1 MVSVVVTASAT
12 GPNRAEDRDVE
23 REIGE
28 LHQRR
33 AGHGAAGAEL
43 HLAGLEAEDR
53 AVRRELDHAIGLP
66 RETDLG
72 EHAVEEGF
80 DLRGGH
86 QNGRGMGHGDGV
98 GYGEALEL
106 SSLLAGERT
115 MSMNAARAVDL
126 DEAAVR
132 RFLAAF
138 GDMRAL
144 LRRQD
149 RTGPARRPRSPTD
162 EGFSAFARDARVRS
176 EVLAV
181 LTKHGFADVGA
192 WEAAVQAVTT
202 AVAFADPDSG
212 LARHGDHGR
221 EGARGDPCPTGRCA
235 TTTGARCSRSSTRK
249 CASSN
254 ACARP
259 RATSRRCG
267 RSSPSSNRSSTT
279 DPE

>member
-1 MVSVVVTASAT
+1 
-12 GPNRAEDRDVE
+12 
-23 REIGE
+23 
-28 LHQRR
+28 
-33 AGHGAAGAEL
+33 
-43 HLAGLEAEDR
+43 
-53 AVRRELDHAIGLP
+53 
-66 RETDLG
+66 
-72 EHAVEEGF
+72 
-80 DLRGGH
+80 
-86 QNGRGMGHGDGV
+86 
-98 GYGEALEL
+98 
-106 SSLLAGERT
+106 

-212 LARHGDHGR
+212 LADM
-221 EGARGDPCPTGRCA
+221 A
-235 TTTGARCSRSSTRK
+235 TTVEKARAEIVSDWTLRDDDRRQMLEELDEEMRQFERM
-249 CASSN
+249 
-254 ACARP
+254 RP
-259 RATSRRCG
+259 
-267 RSSPSSNRSSTT
+267 SPSNVAAVRPFLTELKSIVDT